1 MKIVLLGAPGSG
13 KGTQASFISNEYK
26 LPHISTGEIFRD
38 NIKRKTPVGIK
49 IKEIIDAGNLCP
61 DDLTVEI
68 VKNRLLEKDCE
79 KGYLLDG
86 FPRNK
91 FQADMLEKICAP
103 DVVLNIDVDLE
114 LVKKRI
120 SSRRYCEKCGDTFNA
135 LNLDDDKVCPKCA
148 GRLLIRADDDVKSVE
163 ERIVVYKK
171 QTEPLV
177 EYYKGLN
184 KLVMV
189 NGNQTIEE
197 VFAEIKKTL
206 GK

>member
-13 KGTQASFISNEYK
+13 KGTQANFISNEYN

-38 NIKRKTPVGIK
+38 NIKRKTPLGVK

-79 KGYLLDG
+79 NGYLLDG

-135 LNLDDDKVCPKCA
+135 QNLENDKVCPKCA
-148 GRLLIRADDDVKSVE
+148 GRLLIRADDDEKSVE
-163 ERIVVYKK
+163 ERIVVYRK

-177 EYYKGLN
+177 EYYNNLN
-184 KLVMV
+184 KLVTV

-197 VFAEIKKTL
+197 VFEEIKKTL